1 MEWSIRNNTFSF
13 IVTGSSLDSE
23 DQKAILSSLTDNGIG
38 EQNDNVFT
46 IPGAGIF
53 ELSDGQRRIL
63 GLPDEYPYSI
73 FIENDGL
80 INRPDFKYVIHFTK
94 KGERGRFKLKSNN
107 SPVIEIISE
116 DGNLFKYILPQEHY
130 CVLQEIDMCNN
141 GEFKDSSSN
150 YNALARIKNL
160 AAKDPTIV
168 FNDYFNG
175 YDVHPISQIK
185 LGIDNE
191 DGSLRISPEL
201 PDEQLKDESISKGEF
216 ACAFD
221 RRNKVLPVYTL
232 KSNDGTE
239 HKVVLPDHSEPALE
253 TLKGKYRRVDDA
265 ELVRDII
272 DNPQAY
278 LDEELFD
285 LREFYSD
292 RVIKIGLYK
301 PQFFGFISPYK
312 SEWIPG
318 FTIEDKYNGNTNVF
332 LKKPEDIEGFESS
345 IKEAKQNGKSE
356 IDYKGYKLELNQADE
371 ILSMAKRQN
380 LNPRRPI
387 IDKSGK
393 KVLIIEENAETLGYR
408 VDKVFLETPEQ
419 YQLHRIEGLR
429 PNIDLK
435 SHQVEGVAWLQHLAK
450 SKSKGCILADDM
462 GLGKTLQILCFIDW
476 HNRHHNPTKKPYIIV
491 APVSLL
497 NNWENE
503 IKKFIVPDALSCKIV
518 HGGMIDRR
526 RNDDDIEWL
535 KKQNIILT
543 NYETVRS
550 CQFNICAVDYAAAIM
565 DEAQKIKT
573 PGTYVT
579 CAAKAL
585 KADFKVAMTGTP
597 VENTFLDLWCIM
609 DFAIPGLLGNAREF
623 AKTYQSPLK
632 SADTDIEELGRN
644 LRAAMGVFFL
654 RRQKLDVLKDLPEKT
669 DVKREIVMAPAQV
682 QKYISLISAGQK
694 EIANGNHDAIL
705 TLLGNL
711 RRVSDSPLLTENI
724 DVENVGIHDLVASSA
739 KIQATLEI
747 LGNIHALGE
756 KAIIFCVF
764 KESQRML
771 QRIIK
776 YKYQITPKI
785 INGDT
790 KVLSTT
796 KVRDIDVN
804 YSRQQAIDD
813 FEEKPGFNVI
823 IMSPIAAGMGLNVTA
838 ANHVIHFGRH
848 WNPAK
853 ESQATDRA
861 YRIGQNKP
869 VFVYYPITTLPP
881 ERNFKSFDQTLDELL
896 NRKSKLADA
905 TLFPS
910 EATEVQMD
918 DFKEFLSQAL

>member
-1 MEWSIRNNTFSF
+1 MDWAIHNNIFTFNVSGTSI
-13 IVTGSSLDSE
+13 DSD

-38 EQNDNVFT
+38 EQNQDVFS
-46 IPGAGIF
+46 IPAEGIY

-73 FIENDGL
+73 FIENEGL
-80 INRPDFKYVIHFTK
+80 INRADFKYSYHFTRN
-94 KGERGRFKLKSNN
+94 GERGRFKVNDKQL
-107 SPVIEIISE
+107 PIIEITSQ
-116 DGNLFKYILPQEHY
+116 DGNSFTYILPQDHY
-130 CVLQEIDMCNN
+130 CVLRAIDLCNN
-141 GEFKDSSSN
+141 SEFKDASTN
-150 YNALARIKNL
+150 YNALARIKEL
-160 AAKDPTIV
+160 AVEDSTVV

-175 YDVHPISQIK
+175 YDVHPIKQIK

-191 DGSLRISPEL
+191 NGILKISPEL
-201 PDEQLKDESISKGEF
+201 PDAQLESESIPRGEF
-216 ACAFD
+216 ATVFD

-232 KSNDGTE
+232 KSDDGTE
-239 HKVVLPDHSEPALE
+239 HKVILPNSSEPALTE
-253 TLKGKYRRVDDA
+253 LKSKYRTVDDE

-272 DNPQAY
+272 DNPQSY

-292 RVIKIGLYK
+292 RVIRIGLYK

-318 FTIEDKYNGNTNVF
+318 FTIEDRYNGNTNVF
-332 LKKPEDIEGFESS
+332 LKNQEDIDEFGSS

-356 IDYKGYKLELNQADE
+356 IDYKGYKLDVEKADE
-371 ILSMAKRQN
+371 VLSMAKKQN
-380 LNPRRPI
+380 LNPRKPV
-387 IDKSGK
+387 IDKGGK
-393 KVLIIEENAETLGYR
+393 KVLIIEENAENLGYK
-408 VDKVFLETPEQ
+408 VDKISLETPEQ
-419 YQLHRIEGLR
+419 YQLHRIEGLKTEI
-429 PNIDLK
+429 NLK
-435 SHQVEGVAWLQHLAK
+435 SHQVEGVAWLQHLTMN
-450 SKSKGCILADDM
+450 KSKGCILADDM

-476 HNRHHNPTKKPYIIV
+476 HNRHHNPSKKPYIIV

-503 IKKFIVPDALSCKIV
+503 IGKFMLPGSMSCKIV
-518 HGGMIDRR
+518 HGGMIDRKK
-526 RNDDDIEWL
+526 NDSDIEWL

-579 CAAKAL
+579 CAAKAI

-623 AKTYQSPLK
+623 AKTYQYPLK
-632 SADTDIEELGRN
+632 SADTDIVELGRD
-644 LRAAMGVFFL
+644 LRSAMGVFFL

-669 DVKREIVMAPAQV
+669 DIKREIVMAPAQE
-682 QKYISLISAGQK
+682 QKYLSLISAGQRD
-694 EIANGNHDAIL
+694 IADGNPTAIL

-711 RRVSDSPLLTENI
+711 RRVSDSPLLMDNVDI
-724 DVENVGIHDLVASSA
+724 ENVGIHDLVASSA
-739 KIQATLEI
+739 KVQATLEI
-747 LGNIHALGE
+747 LASIHAAGE

-790 KVLSTT
+790 KVLSTDR
-796 KVRDIDVN
+796 VRDIEVN
-804 YSRQQAIDD
+804 YSRQQAIDS

-853 ESQATDRA
+853 EAQATDRA

-869 VFVYYPITTLPP
+869 VSVYYPITTLPP
-881 ERNFKSFDQTLDELL
+881 ERNFKSFDQTLDDLL
-896 NRKSKLADA
+896 KRKSELADA

-910 EATEVQMD
+910 ESTEVRMD
-918 DFKEFLSQAL
+918 DFKEFLSQAI